1 MYRNIPVVSYVLQ
14 RGRASCCGARI
25 PAWYAVAE
33 GGTVG
38 GAVIG
43 GWMAGWPIGLAG
55 TAVAVLATATW
66 HRHRSRQRIRSER

>member
-38 GAVIG
+38 GAVLG

-55 TAVAVLATATW
+55 TAVAVLATAIW